1 MFDII
6 QNPFD
11 KLESE
16 FLRIKKLKHMGVY
29 ITPIAV
35 HIDNRLTNIT
45 KNDST
50 IMKNKDIYIYFIPLD
65 EVFKIFLE

>member
-1 MFDII
+1 
-6 QNPFD
+6 
-11 KLESE
+11 
-16 FLRIKKLKHMGVY
+16 MGVY